1 MVGRW
6 IDIVI
11 LIILALGL
19 LKGFKRGLVREL
31 FSLVG
36 AILAVII
43 AYRSY
48 QDLSFYLMDVYPLAE
63 WQAQMIAFV
72 VLILGISLL
81 AAFFGYLWSRA
92 IRLTPFALVD
102 HVAGAAFGAAKVG
115 IVILAV
121 LVIITAAGLSTIDM
135 ILEESSV
142 VQQMRVLLPFVYEYL
157 EANWPAN
164 WSRPAW
170 LFSREN
176 PACRRGFLVGSEEG
190 ISW

>member
-1 MVGRW
+1 MVGKW

-11 LIILALGL
+11 LVILALGL

-36 AILAVII
+36 AILAVVI
-43 AYRSY
+43 AYQSY
-48 QDLSFYLMDVYPLAE
+48 QELSLYLIDVYPLAE
-63 WQAQMIAFV
+63 WQAQMVAFV
-72 VLILGISLL
+72 VIILGISVL

-102 HVAGAAFGAAKVG
+102 HVAGAAFGVAKVG
-115 IVILAV
+115 IVILALLIV
-121 LVIITAAGLSTIDM
+121 VTAANLSTINM

-157 EANWPAN
+157 EANWPVN

-170 LFSREN
+170 LFSKEN
-176 PACRRGFLVGSEEG
+176 PAIQAGFPCGG
-190 ISW
+190 